1 VSEAREWPWRP
12 LPDGLAVSVRATPK
26 GGRDAI
32 DGIAQTGHEQFA
44 IRIRVRAAP
53 VSGEANEAIAR
64 VLATV
69 VGVPRSAVKLLQ
81 GAAGRTK
88 SFRIAGDP
96 ATLAAALERAI
107 AEKEKKRK

>member
-1 VSEAREWPWRP
+1 MSELAARPWRS
-12 LPDGLAVSVRATPK
+12 LTDGLAVSVRATPK

-32 DGIAQTGHEQFA
+32 DGIAQIGHEQFA

-64 VLATV
+64 VLALG

-88 SFRIAGDP
+88 TFRITGDP
-96 ATLAAALERAI
+96 ATLAAALERAL
-107 AEKEKKRK
+107 AGKETKRK

>member
-1 VSEAREWPWRP
+1 VSDSARPWRN

-32 DGIAQTGHEQFA
+32 DGLAQVGHEQFA
-44 IRIRVRAAP
+44 IKIRVRAAP
-53 VSGEANEAIAR
+53 VSGEANAAIVH
-64 VLATV
+64 VLALA

-88 SFRIAGDP
+88 TFHIAGDP
-96 ATLAAALERAI
+96 ARLAAALERAM
-107 AEKEKKRK
+107 AEREK